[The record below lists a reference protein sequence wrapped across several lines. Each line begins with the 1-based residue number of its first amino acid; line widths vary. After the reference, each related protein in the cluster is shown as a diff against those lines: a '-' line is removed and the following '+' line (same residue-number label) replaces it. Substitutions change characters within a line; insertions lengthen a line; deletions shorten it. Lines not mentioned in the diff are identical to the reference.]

1 MTKHRKWLSICL
13 VICLIGGLGGGIW
26 YRNKKIE
33 ERKLSLIYIPKVVDG
48 TNDFWKSVILGA
60 KMAVFLRRPKK
71 TMLSVRMNC
80 WKKQSKVN
88 RMPFF
93 FHLQASLIQM
103 NFSKRQ
109 KIWESGSVLL
119 IPIQKKKS
127 RI

>member
-60 KMAVFLRRPKK
+60 KMAAMHSKQNHLLSMFPDDLVFYK
-71 TMLSVRMNC
+71 SSSHSQEENC
-80 WKKQSKVN
+80 FLFQRNK
-88 RMPFF
+88 
-93 FHLQASLIQM
+93 
-103 NFSKRQ
+103 
-109 KIWESGSVLL
+109 
-119 IPIQKKKS
+119 
-127 RI
+127 